1 MQVSTLSIFCMAVSA
16 VCSVLIPV
24 GLLVFFRKKLGA
36 SVAAFFA
43 GCLTFFVA
51 VMVLES
57 ILHRLVLTSPLGAV
71 IQGNTWL
78 YALYGGLAAGVFEET
93 GRLIAMKIL
102 KKKHNS
108 TRTCLMYGA
117 GHGGIEVLLILGV
130 GMAQNL
136 FMAQAINSGAIA
148 QLLAPL
154 EGAELAAINSQLQ
167 ALIATP
173 APYFL
178 VGIVERLSA
187 VVLHIG
193 LSVLVWQAAVKPGK
207 LWMYVAA
214 IGLHALADALAVILQ
229 GLGTPIWAIECAIA
243 VFALA
248 VAFLAGKLYRRDS
261 AVTQ

>member
-24 GLLVFFRKKLGA
+24 GLLIFFRKKLGA
-36 SVAAFFA
+36 SVVPFFV

-57 ILHRLVLTSPLGAV
+57 ILHRLVLTSSLGAV

-93 GRLIAMKIL
+93 GRLIAMKFL
-102 KKKHNS
+102 KKKHN
-108 TRTCLMYGA
+108 TPRTSLMYGA

-130 GMAQNL
+130 GMVQNL
-136 FMAQAINSGAIA
+136 FMAQAINSGTID
-148 QLLAPL
+148 QLTAPL
-154 EGAELAAINSQLQ
+154 EGTALATINAQIQ
-167 ALIATP
+167 ALMATP

-178 VGIVERLSA
+178 VAIVERLSA

-193 LSVLVWQAAVKPGK
+193 LSVLVWQAAVKPDK
-207 LWMYVAA
+207 LWLYLAA
-214 IGLHALADALAVILQ
+214 IGLHTLADALAVILQ
-229 GLGTPIWAIECAIA
+229 GVGAPIWAIECAIA
-243 VFALA
+243 LFALA
-248 VAFLAGKLYRRDS
+248 VAYLAGKTYRKD
-261 AVTQ
+261 APVAQ

>member
-1 MQVSTLSIFCMAVSA
+1 MQVSTLSVFCMAVSA

-24 GLLVFFRKKLGA
+24 GLLIFFRKKLGA
-36 SVAAFFA
+36 SVVPFFV
-43 GCLTFFVA
+43 GCLTFFLS

-57 ILHRLVLTSPLGAV
+57 ILHRLVLTSSLGAV

-93 GRLIAMKIL
+93 GRLITMKFL
-102 KKKHNS
+102 KKKHN
-108 TRTCLMYGA
+108 TPRTALMYGA
-117 GHGGIEVLLILGV
+117 GHGGIEVVLILGV

-154 EGAELAAINSQLQ
+154 EGAELEAINIQLQ

-178 VGIVERLSA
+178 VGIVERISA

-207 LWMYVAA
+207 FWLYLAA
-214 IGLHALADALAVILQ
+214 IGLHALADALAIIIQ
-229 GLGTPIWAIECAIA
+229 GFGAPIWAIECAIA

-248 VAFLAGKLYRRDS
+248 VAFLARQIYRKD
-261 AVTQ
+261 APVTQ